1 MRGEKALQTERGQQ
15 HGVCNP
21 CYGRVISRDEKK
33 ADIPMISS
41 PGKVLLLLGLSL
53 AGLGLVM
60 ILAEEPPG
68 FWQSL
73 WARLPLGRLP
83 GDIHLHRDG
92 FSFHFPWVTCLVIS
106 LAVTILLSLF
116 RK

>member
-1 MRGEKALQTERGQQ
+1 
-15 HGVCNP
+15 
-21 CYGRVISRDEKK
+21 
-33 ADIPMISS
+33 MISS
-41 PGKVLLLLGLSL
+41 PGKLLLLLGLTL

-60 ILAEEPPG
+60 ILADKPG
-68 FWQSL
+68 FFASL

-83 GDIHLHRDG
+83 GDIRFHRDG

-106 LAVTILLSLF
+106 LAATIVLSLF